1 MLIRSFRS
9 AYQGISP
16 FQILRAVVDEIIN
29 GSVMDLA
36 AQLSYFFLFALFPL
50 LFFLV
55 ALTPYLPVADVMSDM
70 MAKAAL
76 LLPHEAFSIIKTH
89 MDDLLNNPRPKLLSF
104 SLLLALW
111 SASRGVNS
119 FRIGLNLA
127 YGVTD
132 KRPFWRVQLLCIGL
146 MLLTTLLVI
155 TSSMLML
162 LGGRLGVW
170 ILGNSVAS
178 HPFILLGSWLRW
190 PLGALAIATALGLN
204 YYFLPDVKQK
214 IIYLL
219 PGALL
224 STTLW
229 LLFTWG
235 FTQYVEH
242 LGNYNATYGS
252 IGGVVVLMTWL
263 YLTGLIFLIGGKL
276 NALIEHASENRPGV
290 LTATTQA
297 NTRSAG
303 LPRARRAVP
312 GRPM

>member
-9 AYQGISP
+9 AYQGIRP
-16 FQILRAVVDEIIN
+16 MQILRAIVDEIIN

-36 AQLSYFFLFALFPL
+36 AQLSYFFLFALFPM

-55 ALTPYLPVADVMSDM
+55 ALTPYLPVADVMSDL
-70 MAKAAL
+70 MARAAM
-76 LLPHEAFSIIKTH
+76 LLPHEALAIIQKH

-119 FRIGLNLA
+119 FRIGLNMA
-127 YGVTD
+127 YGVQD
-132 KRPFWRVQLLCIGL
+132 KRPFWRVQLMCIGL
-146 MLLTTLLVI
+146 TLFTTLLLI
-155 TSSMLML
+155 ASSTLVL
-162 LGGRLGVW
+162 LGGRLGMW
-170 ILGNSVAS
+170 ILGNSPAS
-178 HPFILLGSWLRW
+178 HPLIWIGSWLRW
-190 PLGALAIATALGLN
+190 PLGALAFALALGLN
-204 YYFLPDVKQK
+204 YYMLPDVKQK
-214 IIYLL
+214 LIYLL
-219 PGALL
+219 PGSLL

-229 LLFTWG
+229 LTFTWG

-276 NALIEHASENRPGV
+276 NALVEHASENREGV
-290 LTATTQA
+290 LKPTAQA
-297 NTRSAG
+297 NEVKR
-303 LPRARRAVP
+303 
-312 GRPM
+312 